1 MLEIAG
7 WEEREV
13 DGGGGTW
20 RLPGDSLGRPG
31 ERRQAALRRERARQL
46 LSITRES
53 AQDYLQQMVR
63 YDVMMDPNR

>member
-31 ERRQAALRRERARQL
+31 ERRQAAPRRETARQL

-53 AQDYLQQMVR
+53 AQSYLQQMVR
-63 YDVMMDPNR
+63 YDVMIDPNR